1 MGEHGLVKSAPWET
15 PTSPQATA
23 PPLYDPARRSFR
35 GPDPSTAPQPA
46 PAIVREESAAPT
58 RVLLW
63 VLLASVM
70 SAAMAIG
77 ISSLLSDDQGTDQ
90 IVSLGTGGTPAE
102 AGTNLDLLGESL
114 DVQGVLARV
123 QESVVTIETN
133 QESDFGIFGAG
144 AGSGF
149 VISDDG
155 LVLTNDHVVAGSD
168 IINVTFFNGLTFE
181 ADIVG
186 RSANDDIAL
195 LQVRGVADTMA
206 ADLGSVE
213 TLRVGDQVLAIGN
226 ALGFGGEPT
235 VTLGI
240 VSAKNRDLGPG
251 FPGSGELIQ
260 TDAAINPGNSG
271 GPLVNAAG
279 QVVGINTAIIEGAQ
293 SLGFAISI
301 DSVMDL
307 IERLEGRD
315 PNLTP
320 EMAFFGASSV
330 QLAEVPPA
338 TRRENSIVSESGAFV
353 VDVIPNSAAD
363 RAGIEVG
370 DLITSVDG
378 RPVASPEEVARIVRG
393 LDPDDSMRLALERNG
408 VSGDVSVQLGSRTD
422 AGN

>member
-1 MGEHGLVKSAPWET
+1 M
-15 PTSPQATA
+15 
-23 PPLYDPARRSFR
+23 
-35 GPDPSTAPQPA
+35 
-46 PAIVREESAAPT
+46 VREESAAPT

>member
-1 MGEHGLVKSAPWET
+1 
-15 PTSPQATA
+15 
-23 PPLYDPARRSFR
+23 
-35 GPDPSTAPQPA
+35 
-46 PAIVREESAAPT
+46 
-58 RVLLW
+58 VLLW

-102 AGTNLDLLGESL
+102 AGTNLDLLGQSL